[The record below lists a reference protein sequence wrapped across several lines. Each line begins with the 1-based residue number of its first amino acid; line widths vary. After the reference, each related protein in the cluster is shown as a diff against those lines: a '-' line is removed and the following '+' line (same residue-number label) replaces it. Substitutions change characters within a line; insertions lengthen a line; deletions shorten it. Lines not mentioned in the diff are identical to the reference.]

1 MTRLRPR
8 SLWWPLVGAVLV
20 LAVGTPA
27 RGQAPAPW
35 AGTWNTTYG
44 AVVFTQDGASVRGTY
59 DYFGCAATIE
69 GTVDGAVLTGT
80 YNECTRQGVIEFTLS
95 ADGARFT
102 GRWRTNDST
111 TFQSWDGTRVGG
123 PAVAPP
129 PPTPPAPPAPPPAI
143 TNATITPAQAF
154 AFPPTAGGC
163 VSKRNFR
170 IRLRRPSDV
179 RYIAAK
185 VVVNGRQVPVI
196 VAKQRYRT
204 IRGKILNLR
213 RLTAQVDLRGLPKGT
228 FRVQITAITT
238 SLRTIR
244 GPRPYRTCVSG
255 RGRVGV
261 PPL

>member
-1 MTRLRPR
+1 MTGARPPR
-8 SLWWPLVGAVLV
+8 WCALLVAVLA
-20 LAVGTPA
+20 LAVAGPA
-27 RGQAPAPW
+27 PGQAPAPW
-35 AGTWNTTYG
+35 TGTWTSTFG
-44 AVVFTQDGASVRGTY
+44 PLVLTQDGATVRGTY
-59 DYFGCAATIE
+59 DYFGCAATVE
-69 GTVDGAVLTGT
+69 GTLSGALLSGT
-80 YNECTRQGVIEFTLS
+80 YAECSRNGVIEFTLS
-95 ADGARFT
+95 ADGATFT
-102 GRWRTNDST
+102 GRWHTSDST
-111 TFQSWDGTRVGG
+111 TWQSWDGTRVGG

-129 PPTPPAPPAPPPAI
+129 PPAPPAPPPPPAI
-143 TNATITPAQAF
+143 TNATITPSQAF

-179 RYIAAK
+179 SYIAAK

-204 IRGKILNLR
+204 IRGKILKLR

-244 GPRPYRTCVSG
+244 GTRTYRTCVSG

>member
-1 MTRLRPR
+1 MTGLPSWRGWVL
-8 SLWWPLVGAVLV
+8 LVALIA
-20 LAVGTPA
+20 LAATA
-27 RGQAPAPW
+27 TAHAQAPAPW
-35 AGTWNTTYG
+35 TGTWNSTFG
-44 AVVFTQDGASVRGTY
+44 PLVLTQDGASVRGTY
-59 DYFGCAATIE
+59 DYFGCAATVE
-69 GTVDGAVLTGT
+69 GTLSGALLSGT
-80 YNECTRQGVIEFTLS
+80 YVECSRNGVIEFTLS
-95 ADGARFT
+95 ADGATFT
-102 GRWRTNDST
+102 GRWHRSDST
-111 TFQSWDGTRVGG
+111 TWQSWDGTRVGG

-129 PPTPPAPPAPPPAI
+129 PPTPPAPPPPPAI
-143 TNATITPAQAF
+143 TNATITPSQAF

-179 RYIAAK
+179 SYIAAK

-204 IRGKILNLR
+204 IRGKILKLR

-244 GPRPYRTCVSG
+244 GTRTYRTCVSG

>member
-1 MTRLRPR
+1 MTGACPHTR
-8 SLWWPLVGAVLV
+8 WWFALVGVV
-20 LAVGTPA
+20 LALAVTAPA
-27 RGQAPAPW
+27 PGQAPPAPW
-35 AGTWNTTYG
+35 TGTWTSTFG
-44 AVVFTQDGASVRGTY
+44 PLVLTQDGASVRGTY
-59 DYFGCAATIE
+59 DYFGCAATVE

-80 YNECTRQGVIEFTLS
+80 YIECSRQGVIEFTLS
-95 ADGARFT
+95 VDGARFT

-111 TFQSWDGTRVGG
+111 TFQAWDGTRVGG

-129 PPTPPAPPAPPPAI
+129 PPTPPAPAI
-143 TNATITPAQAF
+143 TNATITPSQAF

-179 RYIAAK
+179 SYIAAK

-204 IRGKILNLR
+204 IRGKILKLR

-244 GPRPYRTCVSG
+244 GTRTYRTCVSG
-255 RGRVGV
+255 SGRVGV